1 MADLMSYLEVEPKRE
16 FICKLPY
23 DSDLLLA
30 LKDLAKKLNVKT
42 AVFTLLGG
50 LKNAS
55 LFYYIQSEKRYVK
68 ITFDFPVEIVSGI
81 GNIAM
86 LNEEIMVH
94 AHLVLSDREG
104 RCYGGHLT
112 EGSKVF
118 ACEVHLK
125 EISPVLNRKYDP
137 ITGLNLLD
145 I

>member
-1 MADLMSYLEVEPKRE
+1 MVDIMSYLEVKPKRE

-30 LKDLAKKLNVKT
+30 LKNLAKRLNVKT
-42 AVFTLLGG
+42 AVFTLLGA
-50 LKNAS
+50 LKNAA
-55 LFYYIQSEKRYVK
+55 LLYYVQNEKRYVK
-68 ITFDFPVEIVSGI
+68 ITYDFPVEIVSSI
-81 GNIAM
+81 GNIAL

-104 RCYGGHLT
+104 KCYGGHLT
-112 EGSKVF
+112 EGCKIF

-125 EISPVLNRKYDP
+125 EIFPILNRKYDP
-137 ITGLNLLD
+137 NTGLNLLD